1 MRLSWSDHL
10 NTARTLELAGRD
22 HTGSALALMG
32 VALLMLLQDL
42 EQMPEAAVEHPSA

>member
-10 NTARTLELAGRD
+10 NTARTLELVGRD

-32 VALLMLLQDL
+32 IAVLMLLQDL
-42 EQMPEAAVEHPSA
+42 EQMPEAVVEHPSA